1 MTRAGL
7 ISMIY
12 DKTMTLKAK
21 DLKDAKAVTLKG
33 TDMER
38 ILNAIKNMHE
48 TWASVVQAGIAIWLL
63 EHQSSCSLCS
73 TYNHLSMYVG

>member
-63 EHQSSCSLCS
+63 HQVHVACVVPTIISLC
-73 TYNHLSMYVG
+73 T

>member
-21 DLKDAKAVTLKG
+21 DLKDAKAVTLMG

-48 TWASVVQAGIAIWLL
+48 TWASIIQAGIAIWLL
-63 EHQSSCSLCS
+63 GHQVHVACVVPTVISLC
-73 TYNHLSMYVG
+73 T

>member
-7 ISMIY
+7 VSMIY
-12 DKTMTLKAK
+12 DKTMMLKAK
-21 DLKDAKAVTLKG
+21 DLKDAKAITLMG

-48 TWASVVQAGIAIWLL
+48 TWASIIQACIAIWLL
-63 EHQSSCSLCS
+63 ERQVYVACVVPTLISLC
-73 TYNHLSMYVG
+73 M

>member
-7 ISMIY
+7 VSMIY
-12 DKTMTLKAK
+12 DKTMLLKAK
-21 DLKDAKAVTLKG
+21 DLKDAKAVTLMG

-48 TWASVVQAGIAIWLL
+48 TWASIIQAGIAIWLL
-63 EHQSSCSLCS
+63 ERQVHVACVVPTLISLC
-73 TYNHLSMYVG
+73 M